1 MIQVNVKALRGA
13 LAAIGTVVEKKAT
26 VPILTHVLIRTT
38 PGQMM
43 LTATDLDLMVEQTIA
58 LEDAGAN
65 SAEAFCVAADLI
77 KSIAGKLPADGI
89 ATIDRDDKNAISIK
103 CGRARFK
110 LPTLPTDDFPVIAL
124 GDWDAQWEQPGSG
137 LTAMIDSVRFAISTE
152 ETRYY
157 LNGIYWHVPD
167 GSACQFAAATD
178 GSRLARFHG
187 DVPDGAADMPGIILP
202 RKAVAALDAM
212 VDAEGAGTVEV
223 AVSKGKF
230 RFAIGQCVLT
240 GKTIDGT
247 FPDYTRVIPA
257 ANSMAAWFDPAA
269 LAEAVE
275 RVLTISSEKTRLIA
289 LDFTSE
295 MVTLRVVS
303 PENGTASED
312 VPCDYDGTPL
322 TIGFNGRF
330 LLDVLAHLKGTDA
343 EGTRARVLLAD
354 AAAPSLWQQSDD
366 AARLYVL
373 MPMRV

>member
-65 SAEAFCVAADLI
+65 SADAFCVAADLI

-89 ATIDRDDKNAISIK
+89 ATIDRDDKNAIGIR

-110 LPTLPTDDFPVIAL
+110 LPTLPCVEFRGSARA
-124 GDWDAQWEQPGSG
+124 DWVAPWVQPGSG

-178 GSRLARFHG
+178 GSRLARYHG
-187 DVPDGAADMPGIILP
+187 DVPDGAEGMPGIIVP
-202 RKAVAALDAM
+202 RKAVAAIDTLI
-212 VDAEGAGTVEV
+212 DAEGGGMIEV
-223 AVSKGKF
+223 AVSRAKF

-289 LDFTSE
+289 MDFTSE

-312 VPCDYDGTPL
+312 VPCEYDGTPL

-343 EGTRARVLLAD
+343 EGTKARVLLAD